1 MGSTNWKF
9 VKGYG
14 QLYRVSDKGDIQH
27 KDWLGN
33 WQNHFKV
40 INKNGYVYT
49 MLSKNKKKTT
59 FKVARLVAQAWIPNP
74 KNKRTVNHKNFNR
87 LDDSVSNLEWMTYQ
101 ENAQHAFAKEGRKIP
116 DRSNENH
123 PSHKLTWA
131 IVNKARESFLKNFR
145 KINYQKEL
153 AKKIGVTANYLN
165 LILCNHVWVDSSY
178 KSPSR
183 KLKGKHLTKSPSD
196 RNS

>member
-1 MGSTNWKF
+1 MQTHGLEQRKSMKSVKWKF

-40 INKNGYVYT
+40 INKNGYAYT

-87 LDDSVSNLEWMTYQ
+87 LDDSVSNLEWMTHQ
-101 ENAQHAFAKEGRKIP
+101 ENSRHAFKKEGRKMP
-116 DRSNENH
+116 NRFGENH
-123 PSHKLTWA
+123 WNHRLTWL
-131 IVNKARESFLKNFR
+131 IINRTRKAFLKNYKR
-145 KINYQKEL
+145 VGYQKEL
-153 AKKIGVTANYLN
+153 AAKIGVTYNYTN
-165 LILCNHVWVDSSY
+165 SILCNRVWFDPEY
-178 KSPSR
+178 KSPAR
-183 KLKGKHLTKSPSD
+183 RLK
-196 RNS
+196 